1 LGWPS
6 VLPYKMALS
15 VTNRCNSRCRMCMVW
30 KTYLEQPELVEREL
44 SAAEWEAV
52 FRSSGRSFFW
62 LAVTGGEPFLRPD
75 LVEIIRAAVFNAEN
89 LLVVSIV
96 TNGLATE
103 KILLDVKQIVSLATD
118 VQFYVVVSI
127 DGEGEKHDR
136 IRNIRGA
143 YNRAAA
149 TFHGLRQIER
159 RCQNLHPR
167 VETTISSFNKD
178 NIASF
183 IRSQLIRQSKN
194 AFVFA
199 QEAERYGN
207 QGLGVQLAMQD
218 WGKLQ
223 GSIGEIETRLPIGNL
238 EALVQKLYYRL
249 AQRFFA
255 DLGRQVLPCYASWAS
270 VFIGAF
276 GEVRPCI
283 MFEPV
288 GNLRDSNWQLWPVL
302 KGSAMRRVQRHIA
315 SDECPNCW
323 TPCEAM
329 QTILQNF
336 PLALARAWGRP

>member
-1 LGWPS
+1 
-6 VLPYKMALS
+6 
-15 VTNRCNSRCRMCMVW
+15 MCMVW

-52 FRSSGRSFFW
+52 FRSSGRSLFW
-62 LAVTGGEPFLRPD
+62 LAVTGGEPFLRTD
-75 LVEIIRAAVFNAEN
+75 LVEIIRAAVSNAEN

-103 KILLDVKQIVSLATD
+103 KILSDVRQIVSLATD

-136 IRNIRGA
+136 IRNVRGA
-143 YNRAAA
+143 YNRAVA
-149 TFHGLRQIER
+149 TFHGLRQIRR

-167 VETTISSFNKD
+167 VETTISSLNRD
-178 NIASF
+178 NIWSF
-183 IRSQLIRQSKN
+183 IQSRLIRQSKN

-218 WGKLQ
+218 WRELH
-223 GSIGEIETRLPIGNL
+223 GSIGEVEARLPIDNL

-249 AQRFFA
+249 ARRFFA
-255 DLGRQVLPCYASWAS
+255 DPSRQVLPCYASWAS
-270 VFIGAF
+270 VFVGAF

-283 MFEPV
+283 MFESV

-302 KGSAMRRVQRHIA
+302 KGSAMRRVQGRIA

-329 QTILQNF
+329 QTIFQNF
-336 PLALARAWGRP
+336 PLALLRACGRLGRDSLR